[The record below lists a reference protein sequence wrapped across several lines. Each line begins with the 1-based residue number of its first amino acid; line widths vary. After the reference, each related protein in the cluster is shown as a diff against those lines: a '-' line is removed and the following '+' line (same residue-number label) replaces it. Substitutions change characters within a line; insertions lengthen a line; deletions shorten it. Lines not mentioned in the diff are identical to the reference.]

1 MFKNMGSV
9 FHGGREGKGFYIV
22 LGLCALVVGTS
33 SWILLQ
39 GAGTDVEDAE
49 NPEAV
54 AVMQIEPWEPVEE
67 ALPVISQPMATPA
80 PTAAPTAPAAEG
92 FSWPVDGPLVRGHS
106 GQSLQYDAT
115 MSDWR
120 SHEGLDIACGEGS
133 PVMAAA
139 GGTVVEVWEDPML
152 GVCLE
157 LEHGEGINTIYANL
171 APEPAVSAGQW
182 VNRGQLL
189 GHVGSTALG
198 EAAEDS
204 HLHFAMTSYGETV
217 DPENYLR

>member
-1 MFKNMGSV
+1 MLKNIGSV

-39 GAGTDVEDAE
+39 GAGTDVEEAE
-49 NPEAV
+49 NPEAM
-54 AVMQIEPWEPVEE
+54 AVMQIEPWAPVEE
-67 ALPVISQPMATPA
+67 TLPVISQPAPTPA
-80 PTAAPTAPAAEG
+80 PTPSPAPPVSEG
-92 FSWPVDGPLVRGHS
+92 FSWPVEGAVSRGHS

-120 SHEGLDIACGEGS
+120 SHEGVDIACEDGT
-133 PVMAAA
+133 PVAAAA
-139 GGTVVEVWEDPML
+139 GGTVVEVWEDPLL

-157 LEHGEGINTIYANL
+157 LEHGDGMNTVYANL

-182 VNRGQLL
+182 VNQGQLL
-189 GHVGSTALG
+189 GHVGRSARG
-198 EAAEDS
+198 EAAEAG
-204 HLHFAMTSYGETV
+204 HLHFAMTLYGETV
-217 DPENYLR
+217 DPEEYLW